1 MADIIT
7 EIQENTMEA
16 LGRISSF
23 WGFSKIMG
31 QLYGLLYLSTKPLT
45 LDDMA
50 QSLSVS
56 KGNVSINMKALER
69 WNMVRQIWV
78 RGDRKDY
85 YEAEAD
91 FWKIVRGVLRER
103 EKKEFDQALVSIGNT
118 LKKTDENYRKTKTAE
133 MAFAK
138 ERLKKLEAFIENMD
152 KLVSVF
158 LTFEDLKSNFWKI
171 SGKNAE
177 ASRKEGPER

>member
-1 MADIIT
+1 MAGIVT
-7 EIQENTMEA
+7 EIHENTMEA

-31 QLYGLLYLSTKPLT
+31 QIYGLLYLSPKPLT

-50 QSLSVS
+50 KSLSVS

-69 WNMVRQIWV
+69 WNMVKQIWV
-78 RGDRKDY
+78 KGDRKDY
-85 YEAEAD
+85 YEAETD

-103 EKKEFDQALVSIGNT
+103 EKKEFDQALASIGNT
-118 LKKTDENYRKTKTAE
+118 LRKADEDYKKSKTAE

-138 ERLKKLEAFIENMD
+138 ERLKQLEAFIANMD

-158 LTFEDLKSNFWKI
+158 LTLEDLKSNFWKI
-171 SGKNAE
+171 GGK
-177 ASRKEGPER
+177 KTGTT